1 MHCSGSRSST
11 TSLFRRR
18 PPPQWD
24 KRCHSKRPQKPA
36 LDDEQGHKFHLD
48 RPTLLNVGELFNV
61 IVIDIFSISVDSVI
75 VVKARSESQ
84 ARVEALHQRFYFS
97 TLLLFYRSS
106 YFLLFYSSTEL
117 LLFYCSTELPLPG
130 SRSFVASAFDPN
142 DPQARVRVKM
152 APKLTLTAVTTQQ
165 RDRGICRFFY
175 FNPETFLSSHKN

>member
-1 MHCSGSRSST
+1 MHCSSSRSRSST

-61 IVIDIFSISVDSVI
+61 IVIDIFSISGDSAI

-97 TLLLFYRSS
+97 TLLLS
-106 YFLLFYSSTEL
+106 YFFSTL
-117 LLFYCSTELPLPG
+117 LLFHRASTSG
-130 SRSFVASAFDPN
+130 SRSFVASAVDPN

-165 RDRGICRFFY
+165 RDREICRIFFQSRNL
-175 FNPETFLSSHKN
+175 FVKP

>member
-61 IVIDIFSISVDSVI
+61 IVINIFSISGDSVT
-75 VVKARSESQ
+75 VVKACSESQ
-84 ARVEALHQRFYFS
+84 ARVEALYQRFYFS

-106 YFLLFYSSTEL
+106 SF

-165 RDRGICRFFY
+165 RDREICRFFY
-175 FNPETFLSSHKN
+175 FNPETILSSHKN

>member
-1 MHCSGSRSST
+1 M
-11 TSLFRRR
+11 
-18 PPPQWD
+18 
-24 KRCHSKRPQKPA
+24 
-36 LDDEQGHKFHLD
+36 
-48 RPTLLNVGELFNV
+48 FNV

-97 TLLLFYRSS
+97 TLLLS
-106 YFLLFYSSTEL
+106 YFFSTLPQSFYSFTAPQS
-117 LLFYCSTELPLPG
+117 FQLPG

-165 RDRGICRFFY
+165 RDREICRIFY